1 VLAKAIISL
10 AHSLKFKVVAE
21 GVESA
26 AQYEFLRRN
35 DCDEMQGFYYSPP
48 VPAPDCEY
56 FLRGPASPSPGK
68 RH

>member
-1 VLAKAIISL
+1 
-10 AHSLKFKVVAE
+10 
-21 GVESA
+21 VESA